1 VTQTTRE
8 KMIGL
13 LNGVYSQ
20 MLHLIRQAVPNVSME
35 VRDSRNENFPFR
47 SYAQFSHE
55 ARVIVISVDVKVRDG
70 KLLLSGDIAREDGF
84 VLKDIVEI
92 SVADDSEGEVKLVSQ
107 LNNIVS
113 SCYDNARLIQGE
125 LVS

>member
-1 VTQTTRE
+1 MTQTTRE

>member
-1 VTQTTRE
+1 
-8 KMIGL
+8 MIGL